1 MTNQPC
7 IPNYF
12 VGVLP
17 IEFEYLG
24 NIIMQREK
32 LIAMRTI
39 EKDEKY
45 QDTPQ
50 ELPKKNQ
57 QTQMPLLKIRK
68 RNKKYQKKKLSR
80 SNNEYQK
87 RKLRKKNKTSSCIT

>member
-1 MTNQPC
+1 MTNQHC

-12 VGVLP
+12 VGLLP

-45 QDTPQ
+45 QDTP
-50 ELPKKNQ
+50 KNC
-57 QTQMPLLKIRK
+57 
-68 RNKKYQKKKLSR
+68 QKKPTNPNATFEDKEEKQEVSK
-80 SNNEYQK
+80 EEVIEK
-87 RKLRKKNKTSSCIT
+87 